1 MAPSPAYR
9 APAVVRAFDLLKAV
23 ARARQPVGISRLA
36 RDLSLGKSTVHGL
49 VNALVAAGALQ
60 RAAGTRKLHIGPLVH
75 ELATRA
81 VNWPRVT
88 ARLQPRLEDLCRQL
102 QQTVC
107 LGLLGSCDHLI
118 LAAAEPENT
127 LKISASPGT
136 RLPLLAGALGKLLL
150 AGLPEQKAR
159 RILADRGLPR
169 FTNAGPSSVEQYL
182 AELEQVR
189 QKGYAID
196 RQEYLPGVRAVAVN
210 LSPCPV
216 PGLALWCVGLA
227 DAFGKTDPDRLG
239 KTLVFRQKEL
249 AAALEVNKEAP

>member
-1 MAPSPAYR
+1 MATSPAYR
-9 APAVVRAFDLLKAV
+9 APAVIRAFALLKAV

-36 RDLSLGKSTVHGL
+36 QDLALGKSTVHGL
-49 VNALVAAGALQ
+49 VNALVSAGALQ
-60 RAAGTRKLHIGPLVH
+60 RAAGTRKLHLGPLVH
-75 ELATRA
+75 ELALNSI
-81 VNWPRVT
+81 NWPRLT
-88 ARLQPRLEDLCRQL
+88 ARAQPHLDKLCRQL

-150 AGLPEQKAR
+150 AGMPQHKAR
-159 RILADRGLPR
+159 RILEDRGLPR
-169 FTNAGPSSVEQYL
+169 FTSFGPSLPAQYL

-196 RQEYLPGVRAVAVN
+196 RQEYLPGVWAVAVSLN
-210 LSPCPV
+210 PCPV

-227 DAFGKTDPDRLG
+227 DAFKQTDPDLLG
-239 KTLVFRQKEL
+239 EILVSRQKDL
-249 AAALEVNKEAP
+249 ASALEDKSAGP